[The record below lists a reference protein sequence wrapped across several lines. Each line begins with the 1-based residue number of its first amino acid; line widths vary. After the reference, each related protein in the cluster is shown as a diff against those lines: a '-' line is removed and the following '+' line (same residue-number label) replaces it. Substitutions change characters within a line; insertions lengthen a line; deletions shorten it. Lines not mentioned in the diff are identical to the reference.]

1 MPVDQTQN
9 PRIRT
14 KLMRINEKIDDDFF
28 QILERLRGGEIS
40 IEKFQEESLA
50 FFENVRL
57 SKAFTDDIAIAA
69 GSDEQRWLVRRHT
82 DNCRY
87 TILFYRVNE
96 NEAQPPHQ
104 HHNLV
109 STQVIVSGRIHLREY
124 ERVERSD
131 DGKLRIRLVR
141 DAILGP
147 GDVVQASEW
156 SRNVHWF
163 SGEGGPAVIFQMNAR
178 GYDTTVFND
187 DDEGAYGRRYLDP
200 TNVSEDGVAECE
212 VLDPEEAFLRFKGHS
227 LGEYPV
233 PPTVVSDNTCVTIA
247 I

>member
-1 MPVDQTQN
+1 MPFDQPQY

-14 KLMRINEKIDDDFF
+14 KLMRMNEKIDDDFF
-28 QILERLRGGEIS
+28 RILERLRNREIS
-40 IEKFQEESLA
+40 VEKFQKEALA
-50 FFENVRL
+50 FFENIHL
-57 SKAFTDDIAIAA
+57 SKEFASDIAIAA
-69 GSDEQRWLVRRHT
+69 SSDEQHWLVRRHT

-109 STQVIVSGRIHLREY
+109 STQVVVSGKIHLREY
-124 ERVERSD
+124 ERVD
-131 DGKLRIRLVR
+131 QAGGGNLKVRLVR

-147 GDVVQASEW
+147 GDVIQASEW

-178 GYDTTVFND
+178 GYEDTVFND
-187 DDEGAYGRRYLDP
+187 DDEGPYGRRYLDP
-200 TNVSEDGVAECE
+200 TNISRDGLVECE
-212 VLDPEEAFLRFKGHS
+212 TLDTEEAFFRFKSHS
-227 LGEYPV
+227 LGEYPI
-233 PPTVVSDNTCVTIA
+233 PPAADEGTRVTIA